1 MDKCFSKSS
10 GIVMFSNYTRHS
22 ELLCQSLPPSFFF
35 GGGGGG
41 KDRLLALFMVN
52 ISIDLNDF
60 VYSLKDCP
68 KA

>member
-1 MDKCFSKSS
+1 MDKCFSKRS

-22 ELLCQSLPPSFFF
+22 ELLCQSLPPFFF
-35 GGGGGG
+35 LGGGGE
-41 KDRLLALFMVN
+41 DRLLALFMVN

-60 VYSLKDCP
+60 VYSLEDGP

>member
-1 MDKCFSKSS
+1 VDQRALRW
-10 GIVMFSNYTRHS
+10 GG
-22 ELLCQSLPPSFFF
+22 

-41 KDRLLALFMVN
+41 KDKVLALFMVN